1 MMARHKE
8 YNDDPTPM
16 ILPKR
21 QSITHSTIMMMMTI
35 HNTADLRT
43 IIFILPALM
52 HINSIPL

>member
-1 MMARHKE
+1 MDMMARHKE

-21 QSITHSTIMMMMTI
+21 QSITHSTIHITK
-35 HNTADLRT
+35 DLRT

-52 HINSIPL
+52 HINSTTL